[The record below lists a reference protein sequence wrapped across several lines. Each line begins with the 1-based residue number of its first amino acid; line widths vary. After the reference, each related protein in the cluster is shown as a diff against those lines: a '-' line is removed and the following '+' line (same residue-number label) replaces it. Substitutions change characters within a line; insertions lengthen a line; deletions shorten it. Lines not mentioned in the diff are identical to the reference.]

1 MRVQYYFLLTPQF
14 LSGRS
19 LFFFVP
25 STSKNLEAQGPS
37 YTECPLPPNFWR
49 LRVPVEVEGPVL
61 LLLSPPV
68 FKREEGGPPTSFGK
82 SWRQRDRGLRGYC
95 ILSATREEGQPP
107 KKGVLDRLLPN
118 ISRAGTLHLR
128 FLAGGAWRSN
138 VWRLRVQYYFY

>member
-68 FKREEGGPPTSFGK
+68 FKREEGGPSTSFGK

-95 ILSATREEGQPP
+95 ILSATREEPHPP
-107 KKGVLDRLLPN
+107 GPSTSVFWREEGSAPPPIQRRHRVPLILSALCLQN
-118 ISRAGTLHLR
+118 FGG
-128 FLAGGAWRSN
+128 GGA
-138 VWRLRVQYYFY
+138 

>member
-1 MRVQYYFLLTPQF
+1 MEVEGPVLLFTNPSIF
-14 LSGRS
+14 KREEP
-19 LFFFVP
+19 FFFVP

-68 FKREEGGPPTSFGK
+68 FKREEGGPSTSFGK

-107 KKGVLDRLLPN
+107 QKGSTGPF
-118 ISRAGTLHLR
+118 APK
-128 FLAGGAWRSN
+128 
-138 VWRLRVQYYFY
+138 Y